1 MGPSVASLEDCPRKS
16 EEVHTSISPVSAGNA
31 SKLNAPI
38 KVPYV
43 TSALRRAHTV
53 AQAKHI
59 AKKTNIGSG
68 TAGEK
73 VPLPLVGTK
82 NSHEVLR
89 ARSFKHLDP
98 TPKAP
103 REAFAGPRESSHFTV
118 GNVGQNGKLFLSHG
132 ANAKLRSFS
141 RPVQNLSRKE
151 SRCTLAVSSGDQ
163 SKPEYLRPQ
172 GLDDIN
178 KNEPSRWSNSQLS
191 ELRFEGEG
199 NDDDVASIDSYL
211 QRSNPDYQ
219 TRQRTLQKSYSF
231 STISEQRSVSHVGTN
246 TEFRVTIDRP
256 DDRPKSADG
265 SSHRHLEVPI
275 PDYHTGMTR
284 LNTTNNVLQSS
295 THLMEA
301 WNSSTARN
309 TCLHDRIHHSFAPS
323 IFSGVSAMDLTRSAA
338 VSPDPIVYDPGD
350 SIKPSI
356 FETLVTVMD
365 DESVVRYVS
374 GTRNI
379 SAATPARI
387 VAQIS
392 SESFMDY
399 ELVSDFFLTF
409 RPYLSAGS
417 LLSLLLARLQWAIN
431 RLQEDGRII
440 RIRTFAALRHWILN
454 YFVDDF
460 VPDFKLRAHF
470 CETVNRL
477 YDSVKARQG
486 GGMSDLKILIDLKR
500 CWHGKCST
508 YWEIPDHLLLYNS
521 PDRPIDPGGDEPAV
535 GDLQNVVPTHSTQM
549 PDLAET
555 ARNPPLSVH
564 HDRNESSATAK
575 SILTSAGS
583 DWSAP
588 ATSCSLPPKSPKRH
602 SMPFSTNAPHPVPV
616 KPKPAGSSQ
625 APASPLSPLSARRI
639 PCYGHAHKR
648 SGSFSDSF
656 RDDRAPISLQR
667 PDNHGISST
676 QEPYYLGGLI
686 RGELYPPVESY
697 MTMMA
702 PPSPPLPSLA
712 LGMRFD
718 SRNTDGSSKPV
729 TSSSGVKTIIGSIR
743 RALNGKNSVS
753 NISPR
758 PVNGLF
764 PRGKTSAL
772 PTNVAFG
779 SDTYRGKRPAPPAKK
794 PTRIDL
800 LCDEALRQYRQAS
813 GERVDSPGLDEAPQ
827 QHTGQ
832 IAGEAPQS
840 FLLPPDHKSQSRLTG
855 DSESIVIVDDT
866 GTPVMSG
873 GVGTVPVGLDQPPTF
888 LTGENSPLTLRAHT
902 FLASPRA
909 STLGADEYSLPIYYD
924 ETSLRR
930 SSKSFT
936 LHGEFGGPASQ
947 RSYANERGSSWWKK
961 TSSVRLR
968 KYASFQSSFSRHRPA
983 LDSEPET
990 STAGSSI
997 LDLADK
1003 PAGPTLRRRPGGN
1016 LRRMQNGFDARSF
1029 RDSASAWSDVT
1040 YQSSLVDSTA
1050 NTLESSASRPQTSL
1064 VPPKPRFSLLKT
1076 HSSQLI
1082 RRSFESA
1089 IARFA
1094 QIPDEDD
1101 GGVESAL
1108 LKLEGKWTGEPAGG
1122 AANATAGPS
1131 QQRPDNDLGRAR
1143 ERMTPR
1149 DYYPSSSTFAR
1160 NQQKLGDSLTYSQVQ
1175 ARIPTRPYSE
1185 TNVDS
1190 EDSYSSIPLL
1200 ERGLSDESM
1209 KKPADRGQHATLR
1222 PVAANEE
1229 SSDIGSSHPSIDMV
1243 KKTESM
1249 KRIPRGLSL
1258 PAPHQKSRASHLS
1271 GLSSELSVDVI
1282 DPKEAADARLSFDT
1296 RSLNE
1301 SSATIPPHPLA
1312 HPPSPPMTIQKHR
1325 SVHSYR
1331 ASLHPDLTKAQPLT
1345 PDPSPIHKAGK
1356 RANIPSLDMQHVS
1369 GDVLCRSEA
1378 EHHIPAIPKVPI
1390 AQHVPFVLSCESHT
1404 LAEQFTLIEMAA
1416 LGEVDWRDL
1425 VDMKW
1430 NSSPPFTTSWVQFL
1444 MDEER
1449 RGIDLVVGRFNL
1461 MVKWVLSEIV
1471 LTLDIHERAL
1481 TISKFIHTAAHARR
1495 ICNYATMLQIAIA
1508 LTSTDCSRLQSTWAL
1523 VSLEDRRMLKDMEML
1538 IQPVRNFHDL
1548 RVEMETA
1555 NVQEGCI
1562 PFVGLYIH
1570 DLTYNAQKPAQ
1581 VAATRE
1587 GEPLINFER
1596 YRTTARIVKSLL
1608 RLIDASTKYDIEP
1621 VPGIVERVLWIASLS
1636 EEQIQIRSK
1645 LLV

>member
-1 MGPSVASLEDCPRKS
+1 MGPSVASLDDSPRKS
-16 EEVHTSISPVSAGNA
+16 EEVHTSVFPVSADKN
-31 SKLNAPI
+31 SNLNAPT

-53 AQAKHI
+53 AQGKHI
-59 AKKTNIGSG
+59 ANRTNIGLG
-68 TAGEK
+68 AAGEK
-73 VPLPLVGTK
+73 AALPLINAK
-82 NSHEVLR
+82 DSHEVLR
-89 ARSFKHLDP
+89 ARSFKQLDP
-98 TPKAP
+98 ETNVA
-103 REAFAGPRESSHFTV
+103 REAFVGPRASSHFTV
-118 GNVGQNGKLFLSHG
+118 GNVGQNGKIFL
-132 ANAKLRSFS
+132 
-141 RPVQNLSRKE
+141 RPVQNLSRKD
-151 SRCTLAVSSGDQ
+151 SRRTPAVPPGNQ
-163 SKPEYLRPQ
+163 SKPELPQPQ
-172 GLDDIN
+172 GQDDN
-178 KNEPSRWSNSQLS
+178 TKNEPSRWSNSQLS
-191 ELRFEGEG
+191 ELRFVGEG
-199 NDDDVASIDSYL
+199 NEDGASSIDSGLPLSNSHRQARQRPL
-211 QRSNPDYQ
+211 QR
-219 TRQRTLQKSYSF
+219 SYSF
-231 STISEQRSVSHVGTN
+231 STISEQRSVSQAGSN

-256 DDRPKSADG
+256 DDRPYSADG
-265 SSHRHLEVPI
+265 PIHKHLEVPI
-275 PDYHTGMTR
+275 ADYHLGMTR
-284 LNTTNNVLQSS
+284 LTPTSNVLHSS
-295 THLMEA
+295 THSVEA

-309 TCLHDRIHHSFAPS
+309 TYLHDRVHHSFAPS
-323 IFSGVSAMDLTRSAA
+323 IFSGVSAMDLSRSAA
-338 VSPDPIVYDPGD
+338 VSPDPIVYDPGE

-356 FETLVTVMD
+356 FETLVMVMD
-365 DESVVRYVS
+365 DESVVRYVP

-409 RPYLSAGS
+409 RSYLSAGS

-431 RLQEDGRII
+431 RLEEDGRII

-460 VPDFKLRAHF
+460 VPDFRLRAHF

-500 CWHGKCST
+500 CWHGKCSA
-508 YWEIPDHLLLYNS
+508 YWDIPDHQLPYNS
-521 PDRPIDPGGDEPAV
+521 PDRPIDPGGDEPAA
-535 GDLQNVVPTHSTQM
+535 GDLQNIAPTHSTQM
-549 PDLAET
+549 PGLAET
-555 ARNPPLSVH
+555 ARNPPLLVY
-564 HDRNESSATAK
+564 HDRNDSTVTAK
-575 SILTSAGS
+575 SMPTSAGS

-588 ATSCSLPPKSPKRH
+588 AMSCSLPPKSPKRH

-616 KPKPAGSSQ
+616 IPKPAVFSQ
-625 APASPLSPLSARRI
+625 APASPMSPVSARRV
-639 PCYGHAHKR
+639 PCYGHTHKR

-667 PDNHGISST
+667 LDNRGFFST
-676 QEPYYLGGLI
+676 QEPFYLGNLI

-697 MTMMA
+697 MTMPA

-712 LGMRFD
+712 PGMRLD
-718 SRNTDGSSKPV
+718 RRSTDGSSKPV

-743 RALNGKNSVS
+743 RALNGKTPVPGV
-753 NISPR
+753 SPR
-758 PVNGLF
+758 PVTGLSL
-764 PRGKTSAL
+764 RGKTSAL

-779 SDTYRGKRPAPPAKK
+779 SDTYREKRTAPPVKR
-794 PTRIDL
+794 PTRIDI

-813 GERVDSPGLDEAPQ
+813 GEKVDSSEVNEMPEHNFEQTAVEEPG
-827 QHTGQ
+827 
-832 IAGEAPQS
+832 S
-840 FLLPPDHKSQSRLTG
+840 FLLPPDHRTQSRITG
-855 DSESIVIVDDT
+855 GSESIVIVDDT
-866 GTPVMSG
+866 GPPVMSG
-873 GVGTVPVGLDQPPTF
+873 GIGTVPLGLDQPPMF
-888 LTGENSPLTLRAHT
+888 LTGENSPTTPKAHT
-902 FLASPRA
+902 FLASSRA

-924 ETSLRR
+924 ETSLRQSR
-930 SSKSFT
+930 RTFV
-936 LHGEFGGPASQ
+936 LHGESRGPASQ
-947 RSYANERGSSWWKK
+947 RSFSNERGSSFWKK
-961 TSSVRLR
+961 TSPSVRLR
-968 KYASFQSSFSRHRPA
+968 KYASFQSGFSKHRPA
-983 LDSEPET
+983 LGSET
-990 STAGSSI
+990 DSTAGSSI
-997 LDLADK
+997 LDLAEK

-1016 LRRMQNGFDARSF
+1016 LRRMQTGADVRSL

-1040 YQSSLVDSTA
+1040 YRSSLADSTA
-1050 NTLESSASRPQTSL
+1050 HTLEESASRPQTSL

-1108 LKLEGKWTGEPAGG
+1108 LKLEGKWTGGSSGG
-1122 AANATAGPS
+1122 SANATAGPS
-1131 QQRPDNDLGRAR
+1131 QQEPVNNLGRAR
-1143 ERMTPR
+1143 EGMAPR
-1149 DYYPSSSTFAR
+1149 DYYPRSSTPAR
-1160 NQQKLGDSLTYSQVQ
+1160 NHQKFGDSLTYSEVQ
-1175 ARIPTRPYSE
+1175 ARILTRPYSE
-1185 TNVDS
+1185 SVVDS

-1209 KKPADRGQHATLR
+1209 KKPMDVGPHAALR
-1222 PVAANEE
+1222 TIVSNEE
-1229 SSDIGSSHPSIDMV
+1229 YSDFGSSHPSIDVV
-1243 KKTESM
+1243 KKTESI
-1249 KRIPRGLSL
+1249 KRIPRGMTL
-1258 PAPHQKSRASHLS
+1258 PVPHHKSRVSRLS

-1282 DPKEAADARLSFDT
+1282 DPKEAADAHLSFDT
-1296 RSLNE
+1296 RSLDE
-1301 SSATIPPHPLA
+1301 PGATIPPHPLA
-1312 HPPSPPMTIQKHR
+1312 NPPSPPMTIQNHR
-1325 SVHSYR
+1325 SLHSYR
-1331 ASLHPDLTKAQPLT
+1331 APLNPDLAKVQPLT

-1356 RANIPSLDMQHVS
+1356 RANIPSLDMQQVS

-1378 EHHIPAIPKVPI
+1378 DHQHPALAKAPG
-1390 AQHVPFVLSCESHT
+1390 AQHVPFVLSCESHI
-1404 LAEQFTLIEMAA
+1404 LAEQFTLVEMAA

-1430 NSSPPFTTSWVQFL
+1430 NSGPPFTTSWVQFL

-1471 LTLDIHERAL
+1471 LTLDIQERAL
-1481 TISKFIHTAAHARR
+1481 TIAKFIHTAAHARR
-1495 ICNYATMLQIAIA
+1495 VCNYATMLQIAIA
-1508 LTSTDCSRLQSTWAL
+1508 LTSTDCSRLQTTWAL
-1523 VSLEDRRMLKDMEML
+1523 VSVEDRRMLKDMEML

-1548 RVEMETA
+1548 RVEMESA

-1581 VAATRE
+1581 VAATRQ

-1596 YRTTARIVKSLL
+1596 YRTTAKIVKSLL
-1608 RLIDASTKYDIEP
+1608 RLIDASTKYNVEP

-1636 EEQIQIRSK
+1636 EEEIQIRSK

>member
-1 MGPSVASLEDCPRKS
+1 MGPSVASLEGRPRKS
-16 EEVHTSISPVSAGNA
+16 EEVHARVSPVSAGNS
-31 SKLNAPI
+31 SKLNAPN
-38 KVPYV
+38 KVPYA
-43 TSALRRAHTV
+43 TALRRAHTV

-59 AKKTNIGSG
+59 VNKTNIGSVTTG
-68 TAGEK
+68 QKAA
-73 VPLPLVGTK
+73 LPLLRTK
-82 NSHEVLR
+82 DSHEVLR
-89 ARSFKHLDP
+89 ARSFRQP
-98 TPKAP
+98 EPKPKLP

-118 GNVGQNGKLFLSHG
+118 GNVGQNGKIFL
-132 ANAKLRSFS
+132 

-151 SRCTLAVSSGDQ
+151 SRRTPAVASGNQ
-163 SKPEYLRPQ
+163 SKPEHLRPQ
-172 GLDDIN
+172 GLDDDI

-191 ELRFEGEG
+191 ELRLDGEG
-199 NDDDVASIDSYL
+199 NDADVASIDWDL
-211 QRSNPDYQ
+211 QRSNPDHQ
-219 TRQRTLQKSYSF
+219 IRQRTLQRSYSF
-231 STISEQRSVSHVGTN
+231 SKISEQRSVSHASTN
-246 TEFRVTIDRP
+246 TQFRVTIDRS
-256 DDRPKSADG
+256 DVRPKSADG
-265 SSHRHLEVPI
+265 SSIRHLEVPI
-275 PDYHTGMTR
+275 SDYHLGMTR

-295 THLMEA
+295 THSMEA
-301 WNSSTARN
+301 WDSSTARN
-309 TCLHDRIHHSFAPS
+309 TCLHDRVHHSFAPS
-323 IFSGVSAMDLTRSAA
+323 LFSGVSAMDLSRGAA
-338 VSPDPIVYDPGD
+338 VSPGPIVYDPGD

-409 RPYLSAGS
+409 RPYLSTGS

-431 RLQEDGRII
+431 RLQDDGRIV

-460 VPDFKLRAHF
+460 VPDLKLRAHF

-508 YWEIPDHLLLYNS
+508 YWDVPDHHLPYNS

-535 GDLQNVVPTHSTQM
+535 GDLQNVAPTHSTQM

-564 HDRNESSATAK
+564 HDRNDSSATAK
-575 SILTSAGS
+575 SMPTSAGS

-588 ATSCSLPPKSPKRH
+588 AMSCSLPPKSPKRH

-616 KPKPAGSSQ
+616 RPKQVGPSQ
-625 APASPLSPLSARRI
+625 APASPLSPLSAKRI

-676 QEPYYLGGLI
+676 REPHYMAGLI
-686 RGELYPPVESY
+686 RGELYPPLESY
-697 MTMMA
+697 MVMMA

-712 LGMRFD
+712 PGMHLH

-743 RALNGKNSVS
+743 RALNVKNPVSSV
-753 NISPR
+753 SPR
-758 PVNGLF
+758 PVNGLSA
-764 PRGKTSAL
+764 RGKISAL

-779 SDTYRGKRPAPPAKK
+779 LDTYRDKRPAPPAKK

-813 GERVDSPGLDEAPQ
+813 GERVDSPGLNEGPE
-827 QHTGQ
+827 QHEGQ

-840 FLLPPDHKSQSRLTG
+840 FLLPPDHKVQSRLTG
-855 DSESIVIVDDT
+855 DSEFIVIVDDT

-873 GVGTVPVGLDQPPTF
+873 GAGAVPVGLDQPPTF
-888 LTGENSPLTLRAHT
+888 LTKENSPSTPRAHT

-924 ETSLRR
+924 ETSLRQSRR
-930 SSKSFT
+930 SFA

-947 RSYANERGSSWWKK
+947 RSHSNDRGSSWWKK
-961 TSSVRLR
+961 TSSSVRLR

-983 LDSEPET
+983 LDSGPET

-1016 LRRMQNGFDARSF
+1016 LRRMQNGLHARSL

-1040 YQSSLVDSTA
+1040 YESSLADSIA
-1050 NTLESSASRPQTSL
+1050 NTLEGSASRPQTSL

-1076 HSSQLI
+1076 RSSQLI

-1108 LKLEGKWTGEPAGG
+1108 LKLEGKWTGGPAGG
-1122 AANATAGPS
+1122 AANVTAGPS
-1131 QQRPDNDLGRAR
+1131 RQGPGNDVGHAL
-1143 ERMTPR
+1143 EEMTSR
-1149 DYYPSSSTFAR
+1149 DYYPRSSTPAK
-1160 NQQKLGDSLTYSQVQ
+1160 NQQNPGDGLTYPQVQ
-1175 ARIPTRPYSE
+1175 ARIVTRPYSE
-1185 TNVDS
+1185 SNVDS
-1190 EDSYSSIPLL
+1190 EESYNYIPLL

-1209 KKPADRGQHATLR
+1209 KKPADGDQYAALQPMT
-1222 PVAANEE
+1222 ANEG
-1229 SSDIGSSHPSIDMV
+1229 SSDIGSSHSSIDMV

-1249 KRIPRGLSL
+1249 KCIPQGLSL
-1258 PAPHQKSRASHLS
+1258 PVPQTKVRTSRIS

-1282 DPKEAADARLSFDT
+1282 YPREAADARLSFDS
-1296 RSLNE
+1296 RSLDETN
-1301 SSATIPPHPLA
+1301 ATIPPHPLA
-1312 HPPSPPMTIQKHR
+1312 HPPSPPMTVQNHR
-1325 SVHSYR
+1325 SVHTYR
-1331 ASLHPDLTKAQPLT
+1331 ASLYPDLTGAEPLT

-1356 RANIPSLDMQHVS
+1356 RTNIPSLDMKHVS

-1378 EHHIPAIPKVPI
+1378 NHHIPAFSKVPVS
-1390 AQHVPFVLSCESHT
+1390 QHVPFVLSCESHI
-1404 LAEQFTLIEMAA
+1404 LAEQFTLVEMAA

-1430 NSSPPFTTSWVQFL
+1430 NSGPPFTTSWVQFL

-1461 MVKWVLSEIV
+1461 MVKWVLSEII
-1471 LTLDIHERAL
+1471 LTPDIHERAL

-1523 VSLEDRRMLKDMEML
+1523 VSFEDRRILKDMEML

-1581 VAATRE
+1581 VAVTRE

-1608 RLIDASTKYDIEP
+1608 RLIDASTKYNIEP

-1636 EEQIQIRSK
+1636 EEQIQMRSK
-1645 LLV
+1645 LLI

>member
-1 MGPSVASLEDCPRKS
+1 MGPSVASLEDSTRKS
-16 EEVHTSISPVSAGNA
+16 DDVHTSVSPVSTGKG

-73 VPLPLVGTK
+73 APLPLVRTK
-82 NSHEVLR
+82 DSHELLR
-89 ARSFKHLDP
+89 VRSFKHLDP
-98 TPKAP
+98 KPKVA

-118 GNVGQNGKLFLSHG
+118 GNVGQNGKIFL
-132 ANAKLRSFS
+132 
-141 RPVQNLSRKE
+141 RPVQNLSRKG
-151 SRCTLAVSSGDQ
+151 SRCTPAVNSGNQ

-172 GLDDIN
+172 GLDDNN

-199 NDDDVASIDSYL
+199 NDDDVASIGSDP
-211 QRSNPDYQ
+211 QRSNPDHQ
-219 TRQRTLQKSYSF
+219 TRQRTLQRSYSF
-231 STISEQRSVSHVGTN
+231 STISEQRSVPHVGTI

-265 SSHRHLEVPI
+265 SSHRRLEVPV
-275 PDYHTGMTR
+275 PDYHLGMTR
-284 LNTTNNVLQSS
+284 LNTTNNVLQSL
-295 THLMEA
+295 THSVEA

-309 TCLHDRIHHSFAPS
+309 TCLHDRVHHSFAPS
-323 IFSGVSAMDLTRSAA
+323 IFSGVSAMDLSRSAA

-486 GGMSDLKILIDLKR
+486 GGTSDLKILIDLKR

-508 YWEIPDHLLLYNS
+508 YWELPDHHLPYNS

-535 GDLQNVVPTHSTQM
+535 GDLQNVAPTHSTQM

-575 SILTSAGS
+575 SMPTSAGS

-588 ATSCSLPPKSPKRH
+588 AISCSLPPKSLKRH
-602 SMPFSTNAPHPVPV
+602 SMPFSANAPHPVPV
-616 KPKPAGSSQ
+616 KPTPADSSQ

-667 PDNHGISST
+667 PDNHRISST

-686 RGELYPPVESY
+686 RGELYPPVESC

-702 PPSPPLPSLA
+702 PPSPPLSSLA
-712 LGMRFD
+712 PGMRFD

-729 TSSSGVKTIIGSIR
+729 TSNSGVKTIIGSIR
-743 RALNGKNSVS
+743 RALNGKNPVS
-753 NISPR
+753 NIYPR
-758 PVNGLF
+758 SVNGLS

-779 SDTYRGKRPAPPAKK
+779 SDTYRDRKPAPPAKK

-813 GERVDSPGLDEAPQ
+813 GEIVDLPGLNEASK

-832 IAGEAPQS
+832 IAREAPQY
-840 FLLPPDHKSQSRLTG
+840 FPLPPDHKAQSRLTG
-855 DSESIVIVDDT
+855 GSESIVIVDDT
-866 GTPVMSG
+866 GAPVMSG

-888 LTGENSPLTLRAHT
+888 LTGENSPSTPRAHT
-902 FLASPRA
+902 FLASSRA
-909 STLGADEYSLPIYYD
+909 SALGADEYSLPIYYD
-924 ETSLRR
+924 ESSLRQSR
-930 SSKSFT
+930 GSFA

-947 RSYANERGSSWWKK
+947 RSYANERGSSLWKK
-961 TSSVRLR
+961 TSSSARLR
-968 KYASFQSSFSRHRPA
+968 KYASFQSNFSRHRPA

-997 LDLADK
+997 LHLADK

-1016 LRRMQNGFDARSF
+1016 LRRMQNGLDARSF

-1040 YQSSLVDSTA
+1040 YQSSLADSTA

-1122 AANATAGPS
+1122 TANATAGPS
-1131 QQRPDNDLGRAR
+1131 QQGPDNDLGLAR
-1143 ERMTPR
+1143 EGMTTH
-1149 DYYPSSSTFAR
+1149 DYYPSSSTSAR

-1175 ARIPTRPYSE
+1175 ARILTRPYSE
-1185 TNVDS
+1185 SNVDS

-1209 KKPADRGQHATLR
+1209 KKPADGGQYATLR
-1222 PVAANEE
+1222 PMAANEE

-1258 PAPHQKSRASHLS
+1258 PVPHQKSRVSRLS
-1271 GLSSELSVDVI
+1271 GLTSEISVDFI
-1282 DPKEAADARLSFDT
+1282 DPMEATDARLSFDT

-1312 HPPSPPMTIQKHR
+1312 HPPSPPMTIQNHR

-1331 ASLHPDLTKAQPLT
+1331 ASLYPDLAKAQPLT

-1356 RANIPSLDMQHVS
+1356 RADIPSLDMQHVS

-1378 EHHIPAIPKVPI
+1378 DHNASAIPKVPI
-1390 AQHVPFVLSCESHT
+1390 AQHVPFVLSCESHI
-1404 LAEQFTLIEMAA
+1404 LAEQFTLVEMAA

-1430 NSSPPFTTSWVQFL
+1430 NNGPPFTTSWVQFL

-1461 MVKWVLSEIV
+1461 MVKWVLSEVV
-1471 LTLDIHERAL
+1471 LTLDIHERAR

-1523 VSLEDRRMLKDMEML
+1523 VSFEDRRILKDMEML

-1555 NVQEGCI
+1555 NVQDGCI

-1608 RLIDASTKYDIEP
+1608 RLIDASTKYNIEP
-1621 VPGIVERVLWIASLS
+1621 VPGVVERVLWIASLS

>member
-1 MGPSVASLEDCPRKS
+1 MWPSVAGLDDSPRKS
-16 EEVHTSISPVSAGNA
+16 EEVHTRVSPVSAGNG

-38 KVPYV
+38 RVPYV

-68 TAGEK
+68 TAGDK
-73 VPLPLVGTK
+73 AAPPLVQTK
-82 NSHEVLR
+82 DSHEVLR
-89 ARSFKHLDP
+89 ARSFKLLD
-98 TPKAP
+98 TKPKVR
-103 REAFAGPRESSHFTV
+103 REVFAGPRESSHFTV
-118 GNVGQNGKLFLSHG
+118 GNVGQNGKIFL
-132 ANAKLRSFS
+132 

-151 SRCTLAVSSGDQ
+151 SRRAPTVPSGSQ

-172 GLDDIN
+172 GLDDNN

-199 NDDDVASIDSYL
+199 NGDDAASIDSGS
-211 QRSNPDYQ
+211 QRYNSDRQ
-219 TRQRTLQKSYSF
+219 TRRRTLQKSYSF
-231 STISEQRSVSHVGTN
+231 STISEQWSVSHAGTN
-246 TEFRVTIDRP
+246 TGFRFTIDRA
-256 DDRPKSADG
+256 DDRPKSAG
-265 SSHRHLEVPI
+265 ESSHKHLEVPI
-275 PDYHTGMTR
+275 PDYHLGMKR
-284 LNTTNNVLQSS
+284 FNTTNNVLHSS
-295 THLMEA
+295 MHSMEA
-301 WNSSTARN
+301 WTSSTARN
-309 TCLHDRIHHSFAPS
+309 TCFHDDIHHSFASS
-323 IFSGVSAMDLTRSAA
+323 IFSGVSAMDLGRSAA

-365 DESVVRYVS
+365 DESVVRYAP

-409 RPYLSAGS
+409 RPYLSASS

-508 YWEIPDHLLLYNS
+508 YWDIPDHYLSYNS

-535 GDLQNVVPTHSTQM
+535 GDLQNVAPTHGTQM
-549 PDLAET
+549 PDLVET
-555 ARNPPLSVH
+555 ARNPPLSTH
-564 HDRNESSATAK
+564 HDRNDSSATAK
-575 SILTSAGS
+575 SMPTSAGS

-588 ATSCSLPPKSPKRH
+588 AISCSLPPKLPKRH
-602 SMPFSTNAPHPVPV
+602 SMPFSANTPHPVPV
-616 KPKPAGSSQ
+616 NPKTAGFSRG
-625 APASPLSPLSARRI
+625 PASPISPVSVRRI
-639 PCYGHAHKR
+639 PCYGHMHKR

-667 PDNHGISST
+667 LDNHGISSA

-686 RGELYPPVESY
+686 RGELYPPAESY

-702 PPSPPLPSLA
+702 PPSPPLPPLA
-712 LGMRFD
+712 PGMRFD
-718 SRNTDGSSKPV
+718 RRNTDGSCKPA

-743 RALNGKNSVS
+743 RALNGKIPVS
-753 NISPR
+753 SNSPR
-758 PVNGLF
+758 PMNGLS

-779 SDTYRGKRPAPPAKK
+779 SDTYRDKKPAPPAKK
-794 PTRIDL
+794 PTKIDL

-813 GERVDSPGLDEAPQ
+813 GEKVDSTDLNEAPRQ
-827 QHTGQ
+827 RTEQ
-832 IAGEAPQS
+832 IAGETPQS
-840 FLLPPDHKSQSRLTG
+840 FLHPPVNKAQSHLTG
-855 DSESIVIVDDT
+855 GSQSIVIVDDT

-873 GVGTVPVGLDQPPTF
+873 GVQTVPVGLDQPPTF
-888 LTGENSPLTLRAHT
+888 LTGENSPSTPKAHT

-909 STLGADEYSLPIYYD
+909 STLGVDEYSLPIYYD
-924 ETSLRR
+924 ESSLRQSRR
-930 SSKSFT
+930 SFAF
-936 LHGEFGGPASQ
+936 HGESGGPASQ
-947 RSYANERGSSWWKK
+947 RSYSNERDSSWWKK
-961 TSSVRLR
+961 KSSSVRLR

-983 LDSEPET
+983 MDSELES

-997 LDLADK
+997 LDIADK
-1003 PAGPTLRRRPGGN
+1003 PPGPTLRRRPGGN
-1016 LRRMQNGFDARSF
+1016 LRRMQNGLDARSF

-1040 YQSSLVDSTA
+1040 YQSSLADSTA
-1050 NTLESSASRPQTSL
+1050 NTLDDSASRPQTSL

-1108 LKLEGKWTGEPAGG
+1108 LKLEGKWKGEPAGG

-1131 QQRPDNDLGRAR
+1131 QQAPTKDQERTR
-1143 ERMTPR
+1143 EGLTPHDFNPR
-1149 DYYPSSSTFAR
+1149 SSTPSR
-1160 NQQKLGDSLTYSQVQ
+1160 GQQKMGDSLTYSQVQ
-1175 ARIPTRPYSE
+1175 ARILTRSYSGS
-1185 TNVDS
+1185 NVDS

-1209 KKPADRGQHATLR
+1209 KKPVDRGQHTVLR
-1222 PVAANEE
+1222 PMAANEG
-1229 SSDIGSSHPSIDMV
+1229 SSDVGSSHPSIDMV

-1249 KRIPRGLSL
+1249 KRIPRGSSL
-1258 PAPHQKSRASHLS
+1258 PVPHQKSRVSRLS

-1282 DPKEAADARLSFDT
+1282 DPKEAADSRLSFDT

-1312 HPPSPPMTIQKHR
+1312 HPPSPPMTIQNHR

-1331 ASLHPDLTKAQPLT
+1331 ASLYPDLAKAQPLT

-1378 EHHIPAIPKVPI
+1378 DHHISAIPKIPI
-1390 AQHVPFVLSCESHT
+1390 AQHVPFVLSCESHV
-1404 LAEQFTLIEMAA
+1404 LAEQFTLVEMAA

-1430 NSSPPFTTSWVQFL
+1430 NSGPPFTTSWVQFL

-1461 MVKWVLSEIV
+1461 MVKWALSEIV
-1471 LTLDIHERAL
+1471 LTLDIKERAL
-1481 TISKFIHTAAHARR
+1481 TISKFIHTAVHARR
-1495 ICNYATMLQIAIA
+1495 MCNYATMLQICIA

-1523 VSLEDRRMLKDMEML
+1523 VPLEDRRMLKDMEML

-1608 RLIDASTKYDIEP
+1608 RLIDASTKYNIEP